1 MYDKKHKVV
10 TPVPTSNLNSSALVQ
25 KQLALYHTNI
35 FFYYFL
41 MPYHPLRVLFFGF
54 KTSKY
59 YFNCLV
65 SFSEGTSALTA
76 PLPSQLIAR
85 LTEDAIKM
93 KKWNKL
99 RILYLGGGGSTPQPL
114 GEGGLA
120 TNTDASSVP
129 LGEVIRH
136 FGPKQY
142 LLISALLENGALANL
157 IAGSDVIPLDEA
169 MRQEDYPIMEKLVR
183 GGANCCVA
191 GSDGEPIIHK
201 ALRIGLQS
209 GN

>member
-1 MYDKKHKVV
+1 
-10 TPVPTSNLNSSALVQ
+10 
-25 KQLALYHTNI
+25 
-35 FFYYFL
+35 
-41 MPYHPLRVLFFGF
+41 
-54 KTSKY
+54 
-59 YFNCLV
+59 
-65 SFSEGTSALTA
+65 
-76 PLPSQLIAR
+76 
-85 LTEDAIKM
+85 M
-93 KKWNKL
+93 KDWNKL

-120 TNTDASSVP
+120 TNIDASSVP

-142 LLISALLENGALANL
+142 LLISALLENRASANS

-169 MRQEDYPIMEKLVR
+169 MRQEDYPIVEKLVR

-191 GSDGEPIIHK
+191 GSDGKPIIHK